1 MVLYFLNTKI
11 DMNIFAIIENDK
23 VVNTVIAEHDYANE
37 HGWIACPE
45 NVGIGFDFING
56 AFVDNRPA
64 PEVVQIDPPTKEE
77 LLAQLEAIQKQ
88 ILAL

>member
-1 MVLYFLNTKI
+1 MRGDNMKYAV
-11 DMNIFAIIENDK
+11 IENGK
-23 VVNTVIAEHDYANE
+23 VVNLVISDADYAAQQQ
-37 HGWIACPE
+37 WVLADE
-45 NVGIGFDFING
+45 NVQIGFNFING

>member
-1 MVLYFLNTKI
+1 MRGDNMKYAV
-11 DMNIFAIIENDK
+11 IENGK
-23 VVNTVIAEHDYANE
+23 VVNLVISDADYAAQQQ
-37 HGWIACPE
+37 WVLADE
-45 NVGIGFDFING
+45 NVQIGFDFINN

-77 LLAQLEAIQKQ
+77 LLAQLEAIQNQ

>member
-1 MVLYFLNTKI
+1 MRGDNMKYAV
-11 DMNIFAIIENDK
+11 IENGK
-23 VVNTVIAEHDYANE
+23 VVNLVISDADYAAQQK
-37 HGWIACPE
+37 WVLADE
-45 NVGIGFDFING
+45 NVQIGFDFING

-77 LLAQLEAIQKQ
+77 LLAQLGAIQKQ

>member
-1 MVLYFLNTKI
+1 MRGDNMKYAV
-11 DMNIFAIIENDK
+11 IENGK
-23 VVNTVIAEHDYANE
+23 VVNLVISDADYAAQQQ
-37 HGWIACPE
+37 WVLADE
-45 NVGIGFDFING
+45 NVQIGFDFING

-64 PEVVQIDPPTKEE
+64 QEVVQIDPPTKEE